1 MNRQSWDAKG
11 MQKKTGWFLA
21 VGITKIVIIVL
32 ASLLAAVGIAVTKII
47 VADLS
52 AQLTMKPA

>member
-1 MNRQSWDAKG
+1 
-11 MQKKTGWFLA
+11 MQKKTGWFFA
-21 VGITKIVIIVL
+21 VGITKIDIIVL

-47 VADLS
+47 VADLL